1 MPNRISCG
9 TDYNSDVRKVQPLLD
24 ALEAA
29 RKPVNYFAVDLAK
42 QALQR
47 GMEHLVPRYRYVKCF
62 GLWGTFVDA
71 MEWTRSV
78 TGPKCILSLGS
89 FFGNDHFHSAVARLV
104 SWREIMNKDDQMLLG
119 LDARMNKTDLWN
131 AYHDPVGLFEQF
143 LRNGLSHSNEVLGC
157 KWYREEDW
165 MITGVIS
172 DKPLRHSFLIK
183 ALRTVV
189 CEEIGLKFQPGECII
204 CFEVFKYDYV
214 AMHKQFDAAGF
225 RQTASWKSPIAPSC
239 FSE

>member
-1 MPNRISCG
+1 MPNRISCS
-9 TDYNSDVRKVQPLLD
+9 TEPNSDVRKVQPLLN
-24 ALEAA
+24 APEVA
-29 RKPVNYFAVDLAK
+29 RKPVNYFAVDLSK
-42 QALQR
+42 HALQR
-47 GMEHLVPRYRYVKCF
+47 GMGYLVPRYRYVTCF

-89 FFGNDHFHSAVARLV
+89 FFGNNHFHSAVARLA

-119 LDARMNKTDLWN
+119 LDARMDKTYLWN
-131 AYHDPVGLFEQF
+131 AYHDPVGLFEKF

-165 MITGVIS
+165 MITGVIY
-172 DKPLRHSFLIK
+172 DEPLSRSFLIK
-183 ALRTVV
+183 ALRAAV
-189 CEEIGLKFQPGECII
+189 CEEIGPKFHTGEYII

-225 RQTASWKSPIAPSC
+225 LQTTSMAIAYCSQL
-239 FSE
+239 F